1 MIAIPLASFPGPA
14 MGPGWAPY
22 RRSMSSTFVANIGIV
37 AVIVG
42 LFLAIRDLW
51 ASDGGEQVW
60 SWLHTLAEDRDRF
73 VSTGGTVIAVAGII
87 ALTVMSVRL
96 GGAALPNS
104 GLMKRSVNYEHLDTV
119 EAVARYHAAQ
129 TVVLHAFGAQ
139 VRQISLSSTII
150 SSTLRAGGTFAQWR
164 ALVQEPATDTEKNW
178 ATLVATIAASHHFHG
193 TLGNPEIAEWNDD
206 ELSQLHQMALRLL
219 LSDDRPADYTGQWS
233 VDGILAAAKRQAVDL
248 LADHRVEVAALA
260 QAAAANF
267 CHVIPKPLY
276 AEEIRTCL
284 SDPVTVLSD
293 TRYAIPHDP
302 SGIATGFAAAMVSI
316 LGSAAAI
323 VGISLDVFGLIAA
336 GLGAVV
342 VGGLVLMVR
351 VDGRDL
357 NRRIDFEL
365 QRAHHRRIQRHNAM
379 QDRAAAGTDDGHRD
393 GQTIGE
399 SIESDGHLRGE

>member
-14 MGPGWAPY
+14 MGPGWQPY
-22 RRSMSSTFVANIGIV
+22 RRSVSSTFVANIGIA

-51 ASDGGEQVW
+51 TSDGGEQVW

-73 VSTGGTVIAVAGII
+73 VATGATVIAVAGII

-96 GGAALPNS
+96 GGAALPNR
-104 GLMKRSVNYEHLDTV
+104 GLMARSVNYEHLDTV

-139 VRQISLSSTII
+139 VRQISLSSTILG
-150 SSTLRAGGTFAQWR
+150 STLRAGGTFAQWR
-164 ALVQEPATDTEKNW
+164 ALLQEPATDTEKNW

-193 TLGNPEIAEWNDD
+193 SLGNPDIAEWNDD

-219 LSDDRPADYTGQWS
+219 VSDDRPADYTGQWS
-233 VDGILAAAKRQAVDL
+233 IDGILDAAKRQAVDL
-248 LADHRVEVAALA
+248 LADHSLEVAALA
-260 QAAAANF
+260 QAAAVNF
-267 CHVIPKPLY
+267 CRVIPKPLY
-276 AEEIRTCL
+276 ADEIGTCL

-293 TRYAIPHDP
+293 TRYAIPRAP
-302 SGIATGFAAAMVSI
+302 SGIDTGFAAAMVSI
-316 LGSAAAI
+316 LGSAAA
-323 VGISLDVFGLIAA
+323 VLGISFDVFGLTVA

-342 VGGLVLMVR
+342 VGGLVLMLR

-365 QRAHHRRIQRHNAM
+365 QRAHHRRNSM

-393 GQTIGE
+393 GQMIGE